1 MQRVSTCISGDRWG
15 SDFNLMKIPKTKSD
29 VVFNKHANMLGQMDI
44 STLSLCKVDTND
56 PAVQLV
62 LLVVNIKHQPLLTKI
77 YLMGVC
83 S

>member
-1 MQRVSTCISGDRWG
+1 
-15 SDFNLMKIPKTKSD
+15 
-29 VVFNKHANMLGQMDI
+29 MLGQMDI